1 MAVQLT
7 KLNNKRAKSPP
18 PETRYN
24 LRLPTLVYEEL
35 ERVAN
40 EQGTNRLELIR
51 KFIKL
56 GLLVVDLEAN
66 DNDSGL
72 YFKRDGEFEKIVI
85 L

>member
-1 MAVQLT
+1 MIT
-7 KLNNKRAKSPP
+7 KNQGNSPP

-24 LRLPTLVYEEL
+24 LRLPTSVYDEL
-35 ERVAN
+35 EKIAIDK
-40 EQGTNRLELIR
+40 GTNRLELIR

-56 GLLVVDLEAN
+56 GLLTVELESV

-72 YFKRDGEFEKIVI
+72 YFKRDGEFERIVI